1 MTPSTIGF
9 DTKPLKRIAGLRVSN
24 VDKKSVDGETPVRLC
39 NYTDVYYAD
48 TITPEMDFMV
58 ATATANE
65 ISKFRLRVGDVL
77 ITKDSEDYLDIGV
90 PAYVAAQAPDLIC
103 GYHLAMLRPD
113 RTSVHPR
120 FLFWAMASSSVSH
133 QLSVAATGLTRYGLR
148 QDSIASAAIPYPPLL
163 VQRAIAGFLDRETVR
178 IDELVDKK
186 KRFIELLEEK
196 RTALIRQAVTIGLD
210 PSALMKDSGVR
221 WLGNIPAHWNAR
233 KYKQIAYQGTG
244 HTPSRQHPEFWEDCT
259 VPWFTL
265 ADVWQIRSG
274 RTTFVS
280 ETAEKVSELGLAN
293 SSAVKHPAST
303 VFFSRTASVG
313 FSAIMGVDMATSQ
326 DFVTWTCGPLI
337 RPLYL
342 LYVFRAM
349 TGEFERLTMGS
360 THKTVYMPDARSIA
374 GPLPPREEQD
384 EIVESIQRA
393 TDSLD
398 PATDKLSRQLE
409 LLIEYRQ
416 ALITAA
422 VTGQI
427 DFAAQADHPEQAIA

>member
-113 RTSVHPR
+113 QTLVHPR

-163 VQRAIAGFLDRETVR
+163 VQVAIADFLDRETVR
-178 IDELVDKK
+178 IDQHIAKK
-186 KRFIELLEEK
+186 KRLIELLKEK
-196 RTALIRQAVTIGLD
+196 QRTLITQTATQGLD
-210 PSALMKDSGVR
+210 PDVPKRHVDDPWIREL
-221 WLGNIPAHWNAR
+221 PEHWILSKLTR
-233 KYKQIAYQGTG
+233 VVEIA
-244 HTPSRQHPEFWEDCT
+244 E
-259 VPWFTL
+259 
-265 ADVWQIRSG
+265 
-274 RTTFVS
+274 
-280 ETAEKVSELGLAN
+280 
-293 SSAVKHPAST
+293 
-303 VFFSRTASVG
+303 
-313 FSAIMGVDMATSQ
+313 
-326 DFVTWTCGPLI
+326 
-337 RPLYL
+337 
-342 LYVFRAM
+342 
-349 TGEFERLTMGS
+349 
-360 THKTVYMPDARSIA
+360 
-374 GPLPPREEQD
+374 
-384 EIVESIQRA
+384 
-393 TDSLD
+393 
-398 PATDKLSRQLE
+398 
-409 LLIEYRQ
+409 
-416 ALITAA
+416 
-422 VTGQI
+422 GQI
-427 DFAAQADHPEQAIA
+427 DPKLEPYASMPLIAPNHVSSGISVVSEVASAADQGAISGKYLCRPGDVIYSKIRPALRKVTLARSTCLCSADMYPMRPRAGLDAGFLMWWLLAEPFSVWAELESERVAMPKINRESLTRVKMPIPPIAEQRAIAACISQEVNAIADLTKADRETAG

>member
-9 DTKPLKRIAGLRVSN
+9 DTKPLKWIAGLQVSN
-24 VDKKSVDGETPVRLC
+24 VDKKSVDGEIPVRLC

-113 RTSVHPR
+113 RTLVYPR

-163 VQRAIAGFLDRETVR
+163 VQEAIAGFLDRETAR

-186 KRFIELLEEK
+186 IRLTSLLEEK
-196 RTALIRQAVTIGLD
+196 HSSLIAQAVTGGLD
-210 PSALMKDSGVR
+210 DSVPMRDSGSR
-221 WLGNIPAHWNAR
+221 FHADIPEHWELLPLRRLTSQMTNGYVGPTRDILIADGVPYVQSLHVKNGRIQHNAD
-233 KYKQIAYQGTG
+233 Y
-244 HTPSRQHPEFWEDCT
+244 
-259 VPWFTL
+259 
-265 ADVWQIRSG
+265 
-274 RTTFVS
+274 FVS
-280 ETAEKVSELGLAN
+280 EEWHRAHDRTRLREGDLLLVQTGDIGQ
-293 SSAVKHPAST
+293 SAVVNRDSAGANCHALIISRFRSDIADPWYFGYAFRAPGGKAAIVSMKTGATHPHLNVRYVREVSFP
-303 VFFSRTASVG
+303 VPPMGEQRRIVG
-313 FSAIMGVDMATSQ
+313 FLDAETRVLTKAASLITSQ
-326 DFVTWTCGPLI
+326 LS
-337 RPLYL
+337 L
-342 LYVFRAM
+342 L
-349 TGEFERLTMGS
+349 G
-360 THKTVYMPDARSIA
+360 
-374 GPLPPREEQD
+374 
-384 EIVESIQRA
+384 
-393 TDSLD
+393 
-398 PATDKLSRQLE
+398 
-409 LLIEYRQ
+409 EYRQ

-427 DFAAQADHPEQAIA
+427 DVAAEQPEPEGATI